1 MPSYTAPLRD
11 MQFVYNELFDPAE
24 ITALP
29 GCEDATADLVDPV
42 LEEAARLAQNELF
55 PLNHSGDTSGCQYED
70 GKVTTPPGFADAYR
84 QYAEGGW
91 IGLPCD
97 PKYGGQGMPGA
108 LNVLLEEMA
117 CSANVA
123 FATYVG
129 LTRGAYRAIN
139 TFASDELKDCYLP
152 KMVSGIWSGTMCLTE
167 SQCGT
172 DLGLIRTKAVANENG
187 SHAISGT
194 KIFITAGE
202 HDLTENII
210 HLVLARLPDAP
221 EGIKGISLFLVPKF
235 LPNDDGEAG
244 ERNPIR
250 CTRIESK
257 MGIKAS
263 ATCEMNLESATGWL
277 IGEPHKGMRAMF
289 TMMNDA
295 RLGVG
300 IQGLGLGE
308 SAYQAAVE
316 YARDRQQGRALT
328 GARYPEQAADPL
340 LVHPDI
346 RRMLLTMRTFTEGT
360 RALAVWVGRQ
370 IDIRDRSED
379 AEQRKQAD
387 DLVQLLTPLVKSYL
401 SEVGHDTAQMAVQ
414 VYGGHGYIRDNGVEQ
429 YARDARIAMIYE
441 GANGIQALDLVGRK
455 LTTHMGRYLRRFFHP
470 VQAWIS
476 SNTANAELQPFVL
489 PLAKAFGRLQL
500 ATGQIAQAGL
510 KDPNEAGAA
519 SSEYLKLFALVT
531 LAFLWAKMAKVAL
544 EKQDN
549 DDTGFYQAK
558 IATAHFFMER
568 ILPQSGAL
576 FASIM
581 SGGATMMTFP
591 DDAF

>member
-1 MPSYTAPLRD
+1 M
-11 MQFVYNELFDPAE
+11 
-24 ITALP
+24 
-29 GCEDATADLVDPV
+29 
-42 LEEAARLAQNELF
+42 
-55 PLNHSGDTSGCQYED
+55 
-70 GKVTTPPGFADAYR
+70 FA
-84 QYAEGGW
+84 
-91 IGLPCD
+91 
-97 PKYGGQGMPGA
+97 
-108 LNVLLEEMA
+108 
-117 CSANVA
+117 
-123 FATYVG
+123 
-129 LTRGAYRAIN
+129 
-139 TFASDELKDCYLP
+139 
-152 KMVSGIWSGTMCLTE
+152 
-167 SQCGT
+167 
-172 DLGLIRTKAVANENG
+172 
-187 SHAISGT
+187 
-194 KIFITAGE
+194 
-202 HDLTENII
+202 
-210 HLVLARLPDAP
+210 
-221 EGIKGISLFLVPKF
+221 
-235 LPNDDGEAG
+235 
-244 ERNPIR
+244 
-250 CTRIESK
+250 
-257 MGIKAS
+257 
-263 ATCEMNLESATGWL
+263 
-277 IGEPHKGMRAMF
+277 
-289 TMMNDA
+289 MMNDA

-316 YARDRQQGRALT
+316 YARDRQQGRALS

-346 RRMLLTMRTFTEGT
+346 RRMLLTMRVFTEGT

-414 VYGGHGYIRDNGVEQ
+414 VYGGHGYIHDNGVEQ

-455 LTTHMGRYLRRFFHP
+455 LTAHMGRYLRRFFHP

-476 SNTANAELQPFVL
+476 SNTANVELQPFVL

-558 IATAHFFMER
+558 IATARFFMER

>member
-11 MQFVYNELFDPAE
+11 MQFVYNELFDPTE

-29 GCEDATADLVDPV
+29 GCEDATADLVNPV

-55 PLNHSGDTSGCQYED
+55 PLNHSGDSSGCQYED

-91 IGLPCD
+91 VGLPCD

-139 TFASDELKDCYLP
+139 NFAGDELKNCYLP

-167 SQCGT
+167 PQCGT

-263 ATCEMNLESATGWL
+263 ATCEMSLESATGWL

-289 TMMNDA
+289 AMMNDA

-316 YARDRQQGRALT
+316 YARDRQQGRALS

-346 RRMLLTMRTFTEGT
+346 RRMLLTMRVFTEGT

-401 SEVGHDTAQMAVQ
+401 SEVGHDTAQMAIQ
-414 VYGGHGYIRDNGVEQ
+414 VYGGHGYIHDNGVEQ

-455 LTTHMGRYLRRFFHP
+455 LTAHMGRYLRRFFHP

-476 SNTANAELQPFVL
+476 SNTANTELQPFVL

-558 IATAHFFMER
+558 IATARFFMER